1 MVFLMLYNYLLEIQQ
16 DWPFSSLSRKHPK
29 VHMNI
34 WRNSQNDILEL
45 RGETTALERAISDI
59 ENELGTIINIF
70 PERNNVQLVLKPC
83 NYFKYPLGSIL
94 NHYDCLELQPVRY
107 FAGREIRNILITPD
121 AVGLILDEIQ
131 KEIPE
136 IKVKVLKVA
145 PLKKIDGLYPLYLHF
160 PLNDLK
166 QGLTFKQ
173 QKALTLAFNSGYYEL
188 PRKIYLKNLAKEMNI
203 HRRTFE
209 EHLRKAEKKIMTY
222 LIPSLLL

>member
-34 WRNSQNDILEL
+34 WRNSQSDILEL

-70 PERNNVQLVLKPC
+70 PERNNVQLVLKP
-83 NYFKYPLGSIL
+83 NKYFKYPLGSIL

-136 IKVKVLKVA
+136 IKVKVLKLA
-145 PLKKIDGLYPLYLHF
+145 PLKKINSSYPPYLS
-160 PLNDLK
+160 LDDLR

-173 QKALTLAFNSGYYEL
+173 LRVLTLAFNSGYYEL